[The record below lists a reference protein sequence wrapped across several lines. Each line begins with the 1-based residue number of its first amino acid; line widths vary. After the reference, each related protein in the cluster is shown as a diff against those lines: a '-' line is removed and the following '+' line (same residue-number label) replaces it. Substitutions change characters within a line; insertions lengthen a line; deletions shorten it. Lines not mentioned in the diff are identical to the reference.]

1 MQLDKAEIIAS
12 LRSRGLHARA
22 DWVDRELP
30 DLVDTY
36 RNSALLQ
43 MLGVDPADILPGNP
57 PDDSPVRVASPH
69 G

>member
-1 MQLDKAEIIAS
+1 MVLMNIDKAKIVS
-12 LRSRGLHARA
+12 VLRSRGLRARA

-36 RNSALLQ
+36 KNAALLQ
-43 MLGVDPADILPGNP
+43 MLGVDPAAIPPAHLP
-57 PDDSPVRVASPH
+57 DEVAPRQ